1 MFFTEEDYKKIEKYL
16 ASCGVKDS
24 CLEDAKLPIEG
35 NEKIAIVQN
44 GENRILYIRE
54 LIEALSNSKASLV
67 TEWYNGNSVEDSVWG
82 KDENWNSENNYA
94 KLRKGTT
101 SQRPANVHIG
111 FIYKDTD
118 LNKWIIWNGTDWEN
132 LDSTSL

>member
-24 CLEDAKLPIEG
+24 CLKDAKLPIDG
-35 NEKIAIVQN
+35 NEEIAIVQN
-44 GENRILYIRE
+44 GENRIVCIRE
-54 LIEALSNSKASLV
+54 LLKALSNSKASLSDLYNV
-67 TEWYNGNSVEDSVWG
+67 TDH
-82 KDENWNSENNYA
+82 A